1 MSELDYFFD
10 QSLKNIHNV
19 KFNDE
24 NNNINKIVTLTPW
37 ESVDNENI
45 DLFAL
50 YTSYIYNI

>member
-37 ESVDNENI
+37 ESVDNENT

-50 YTSYIYNI
+50 YTSYIYSI

>member
-37 ESVDNENI
+37 ESVDNENT